1 MQYFNEFSNRSLQ
14 MYFHLCFY
22 RLLHKARQYV
32 ILLFSVT
39 VNYSSL
45 IQITHYIYF
54 LIVTMR
60 VSSSNHSLNSLCYL
74 IGGHSLATTQRKFAK
89 PSKKSLKFE

>member
-1 MQYFNEFSNRSLQ
+1 M
-14 MYFHLCFY
+14 
-22 RLLHKARQYV
+22 
-32 ILLFSVT
+32 ILLFLVT

-74 IGGHSLATTQRKFAK
+74 IGGHSLATTQRIFAK
-89 PSKKSLKFE
+89 QSKKSLKFKSRQLKHTDVDKRPFDGANVLKKKHV